1 MGLARAPS
9 ALGAAGDAGAPPPA
23 SSGSKSAHAAP
34 SSSAAKPPKPPK
46 TPATAPSASS
56 SIPSL
61 HSPPPLAQSS
71 PSPPP
76 PSAPPPSP
84 SSLPSASASASTPT
98 SNPGSAFPSL
108 HVAKSEVDD
117 KSAAKAKPHPKPP
130 PVKPTPRAARSPT
143 DAVRRTVS
151 GSAESEGMHGVE
163 TPELAAIREADEELF
178 HPSPSPNQAPW
189 AADLPPSITLDP
201 TRPVIRA
208 SGVPPSAPLA
218 PQLSAETGRDFAW
231 LRELSLPELP
241 VRWDARVVRYLD
253 YYRCDARGKN
263 LVQAWVRKSGRYG
276 AAMRRVLHEQGLPD
290 DLMWVSLI
298 ESGFDPQVRSSAGAA
313 GLWQLMPEGARAYG
327 LVVDRW
333 IDERLDPERSTEAA
347 ARYLHDLHRRFGA
360 WELAL
365 AAYNMGYGGL
375 LAAIRKYNTNDYWE
389 LSKLESG
396 IPYETALYVPKII
409 ALAVASKNSATFG
422 LETVKVDPPVTFD
435 TVPVPSGVSLKAIA
449 AAAGSDVS
457 SVEALNPQLKS
468 ARTPPEAPSTDA
480 TTWMVRVP
488 LGKGTVAI
496 QALAE
501 KAAKDKKFERYAT
514 KLGDSVDS
522 IALSRSTT
530 RARLVELNALRQDES
545 LRPGTVLLLPPAEG
559 SRPAPPPTST
569 DEKPLV
575 VVPADT
581 PDYVGRKRVFY
592 RVMAGDSLHEISNAF
607 RVTPDDLRRWNA
619 LDPSA
624 RLHEGMTLQVF
635 VEPSVDLSK
644 VVHLAE
650 SEVRCVTV
658 GSDEFFAHFE
668 GLKNRKR
675 TTIAVEEGDTWE
687 KIAKRYG
694 LTVGQLERINQRS
707 RTDKLVAKETLVVYA
722 PTGRAVA
729 HEVNVA
735 ASGGPQPLTP
745 AAAPSPDDLP
755 TVPEPTSSGG
765 GATSNRSAAP

>member
-1 MGLARAPS
+1 
-9 ALGAAGDAGAPPPA
+9 
-23 SSGSKSAHAAP
+23 
-34 SSSAAKPPKPPK
+34 
-46 TPATAPSASS
+46 
-56 SIPSL
+56 
-61 HSPPPLAQSS
+61 
-71 PSPPP
+71 
-76 PSAPPPSP
+76 
-84 SSLPSASASASTPT
+84 
-98 SNPGSAFPSL
+98 
-108 HVAKSEVDD
+108 
-117 KSAAKAKPHPKPP
+117 
-130 PVKPTPRAARSPT
+130 
-143 DAVRRTVS
+143 VS
-151 GSAESEGMHGVE
+151 GSGEPDGVRGVE

-178 HPSPSPNQAPW
+178 HPSAPSQQVPW

-208 SGVPPSAPLA
+208 SGVPPSAPLVE
-218 PQLSAETGRDFAW
+218 QLSAESGRDFGW
-231 LRELSLPELP
+231 LRSLALPELP

-253 YYRCDARGKN
+253 YYRGDARGKN

-276 AAMRRVLHEQGLPD
+276 AAMRRVLQEQGLPE
-290 DLMWVSLI
+290 DLLWVSLI
-298 ESGFDPQVRSSAGAA
+298 ESGFDPSIRSSAGAA

-409 ALAVASKNSATFG
+409 ALAVAAKNAPTFG
-422 LETVKVDPPVTFD
+422 LESVKIDPAVTFD
-435 TVPVPSGVSLKAIA
+435 SVPVPSGVSVRAIA
-449 AAAGSDVS
+449 SAASCDVA
-457 SVEALNPQLKS
+457 SVEQLNPQLKS
-468 ARTPPEAPSTDA
+468 ARTPPEAPSSEA

-496 QALAE
+496 QAMAE

-514 KLGDSVDS
+514 KLGDSIDS
-522 IALSRSTT
+522 IATARGTS
-530 RARLVELNALRQDES
+530 RARLVELNAMQKDEVM
-545 LRPGTVLLLPPAEG
+545 RPGTVLLLPPAEA
-559 SRPAPPPTST
+559 SRTGLPPPPAT
-569 DEKPLV
+569 DDKPVV

-581 PDYVGRKRVFY
+581 PEYLGRKRVFY
-592 RVMAGDSLHEISNAF
+592 RVMVGDSLHEISSAF

-635 VEPSVDLSK
+635 VDASVDLAK
-644 VVHLAE
+644 VVHLGEAD
-650 SEVRCVTV
+650 VRCVTV

-675 TTIAVEEGDTWE
+675 TTISVEEGDTWE
-687 KIAKRYG
+687 KVAKRYG

-707 RTDKLVAKETLVVYA
+707 RTEKLVAKETLVVYA

-729 HEVNVA
+729 HQVTVA
-735 ASGGPQPLTP
+735 APSGPAPLVP
-745 AAAPSPDDLP
+745 SSAPSPDDLP
-755 TVPEPTSSGG
+755 PMPEPPPASGASSSRGG
-765 GATSNRSAAP
+765 QSAASP

>member
-1 MGLARAPS
+1 
-9 ALGAAGDAGAPPPA
+9 
-23 SSGSKSAHAAP
+23 
-34 SSSAAKPPKPPK
+34 
-46 TPATAPSASS
+46 
-56 SIPSL
+56 
-61 HSPPPLAQSS
+61 
-71 PSPPP
+71 
-76 PSAPPPSP
+76 
-84 SSLPSASASASTPT
+84 
-98 SNPGSAFPSL
+98 
-108 HVAKSEVDD
+108 
-117 KSAAKAKPHPKPP
+117 
-130 PVKPTPRAARSPT
+130 
-143 DAVRRTVS
+143 VRRTVS
-151 GSAESEGMHGVE
+151 GSSEPDGVRGVE

-178 HPSPSPNQAPW
+178 HPSSPSQQAPW
-189 AADLPPSITLDP
+189 ASDLPPSITLDP

-208 SGVPPSAPLA
+208 SGVPPSAPLVE
-218 PQLSAETGRDFAW
+218 QLSAESGRDFGW
-231 LRELSLPELP
+231 LRSLALPELP

-253 YYRCDARGKN
+253 YYRSDARGKN

-276 AAMRRVLHEQGLPD
+276 AAMRRVLQEQGLPE

-298 ESGFDPQVRSSAGAA
+298 ESGFDPSIRSSAGAA

-389 LSKLESG
+389 LSKLEAG

-409 ALAVASKNSATFG
+409 ALAVAAKNAATFG
-422 LETVKVDPPVTFD
+422 LESVKIDPAVTFD
-435 TVPVPSGVSLKAIA
+435 SVPVPSGVSIRAIA
-449 AAAGSDVS
+449 SAATCDVA
-457 SVEALNPQLKS
+457 SVEQLNPQLKS
-468 ARTPPEAPSTDA
+468 ARTPPEAPSAEA

-496 QALAE
+496 QAMAE

-522 IALSRSTT
+522 IATARGTT
-530 RARLVELNALRQDES
+530 RSRLVELNAMQKDEIM
-545 LRPGTVLLLPPAEG
+545 RPGTVLLLPPAEA
-559 SRPAPPPTST
+559 SRTGLPPPPAT
-569 DEKPLV
+569 DDKPLV

-581 PDYVGRKRVFY
+581 PEYLGRKRVFY
-592 RVMAGDSLHEISNAF
+592 RVMVGDSLHEISNAF

-635 VEPSVDLSK
+635 VDPSVDLSK

-650 SEVRCVTV
+650 SDVRCVTV

-675 TTIAVEEGDTWE
+675 TTISVEEGDTWE
-687 KIAKRYG
+687 KVAKRYG

-707 RTDKLVAKETLVVYA
+707 RTDKLVAKETLIVYA

-729 HEVNVA
+729 HEVSVA
-735 ASGGPQPLTP
+735 APGGPSPLAP
-745 AAAPSPDDLP
+745 ASAPSPDDLP
-755 TVPEPTSSGG
+755 SMPEPASGPT
-765 GATSNRSAAP
+765 TSNRTGSSAASP